1 MEKIKQIDRLRNEY
15 DKTELIKTLR
25 SDEQKIEC
33 LNKLKYDGS
42 KVDVIMSFHIN
53 KNKIKALEQLE
64 SEFYKSVVIK
74 KLGFS
79 TNEKC
84 GGHIHIGADFLQTI
98 DMKV

>member
-53 KNKIKALEQLE
+53 KNKSTRAIRKRILQI
-64 SEFYKSVVIK
+64 SSHKKIRIFY
-74 KLGFS
+74 
-79 TNEKC
+79 
-84 GGHIHIGADFLQTI
+84 Q
-98 DMKV
+98 